1 MINKEYFKN
10 FLNWFLIILIIIIII
25 VPYILLVVYL
35 NKKDKKIVL
44 YPTIKIIDI
53 KNNNEPDVNEMANV
67 VEVSKKILQ
76 KIRG

>member
-53 KNNNEPDVNEMANV
+53 KNNNAPDINEMANV

-76 KIRG
+76 KIKG